1 MSLRKPG
8 QPTKKT
14 LPRHEAEQE
23 IEMTIKIDAPQ
34 FRRALG
40 SFTTGV
46 TIVTTQGEDGKDYG
60 LTANSFNSVSMD
72 PPMVLWSLGKKS
84 SSLSAFQAAGHF
96 AVHILAADQERISN
110 RFAKSGTDKFAGC
123 AVERGHGH
131 IPLLDGCSARFECR
145 VVHQY
150 EGGDHI
156 IFVGEVMNFD
166 SFDRPPLVFH
176 GGNYGL
182 VMKKADDIAA
192 ARSEFGDGWLGF
204 LLGRAYYQLLI
215 PIRNHL
221 ASHGLRDIDY
231 SILTVLSMGDG
242 RTIGELDRLVS
253 ISGLRVAE
261 GDIGKLIDRGL
272 VALDNTSGRGDEVRF
287 THAGRSY
294 ATELLAIGKAAES
307 DAERDLDHREAQV
320 MKLLLKRVI
329 QATATML
336 PDHWQK
342 DQFWRDNHLWLEP
355 EPSATN

>member
-1 MSLRKPG
+1 
-8 QPTKKT
+8 
-14 LPRHEAEQE
+14 
-23 IEMTIKIDAPQ
+23 MTIKIDAPQ

-46 TIVTTQGEDGKDYG
+46 TIVTTQGKDGKDYG

-123 AVERGHGH
+123 AVERGHGD

-176 GGNYGL
+176 GGSYGM
-182 VMKKADDIAA
+182 VMKKN
-192 ARSEFGDGWLGF
+192 GDSTEASHRIGDSWLGF
-204 LLGRAYYQLLI
+204 LLARAYYQLLLSV
-215 PIRNHL
+215 RENL
-221 ASHGLRDIDY
+221 GRKGLCDIDY
-231 SILTVLSMGDG
+231 NILTVLSMGDG
-242 RTIGELDRLVS
+242 RTIEELDRLVS
-253 ISGLRVAE
+253 ITGANVTE
-261 GDIGKLIDRGL
+261 DDIRKLTERGL
-272 VALDNTSGRGDEVRF
+272 VAIGETGARPRLVHF
-287 THAGRSY
+287 TEAGRCY
-294 ATELLAIGKAAES
+294 AVELLAIAKAAEG
-307 DAERDLDHREAQV
+307 DAEGGLDYSEAQV
-320 MKLLLKRVI
+320 MKLLLKRIVRSSEG
-329 QATATML
+329 AL
-336 PDHWQK
+336 PDHWRK
-342 DQFWRDNHLWLEP
+342 DQFWRGNNLWHNP
-355 EPSATN
+355 RCQDAA